1 MRGDLRTRF
10 EAKYKIDQKSGC
22 WLWTATHTSNGYGW
36 ISNIGRL
43 YGATTRAHRVSW
55 GLYKGPVPDGL
66 CVLHKCD
73 VRSCVNP
80 AHLFLG
86 TKADNAA
93 DMVKKGRSSRGERRF
108 NAVLKEA
115 DVRSIRAKYA
125 AGGITQQRLAVEFK
139 VSQTTINKIISQKI
153 WSHV

>member
-22 WLWTATHTSNGYGW
+22 WLWTANHSGSGYGG
-36 ISNIGRL
+36 IRSKAKKL
-43 YGATTRAHRVSW
+43 LAHRVSW
-55 GLYKGPVPDGL
+55 ELYKGPVPDGL

-73 VRSCVNP
+73 VRLCVNP